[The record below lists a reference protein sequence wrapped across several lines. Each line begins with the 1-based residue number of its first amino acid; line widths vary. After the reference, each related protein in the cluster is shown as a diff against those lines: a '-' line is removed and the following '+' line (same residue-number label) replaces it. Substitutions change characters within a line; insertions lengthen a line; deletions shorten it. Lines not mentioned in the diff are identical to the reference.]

1 MNKLMPILLGG
12 VILFGAAACDDAKT
26 SDEASYSIDQKDE
39 ELVTL
44 RPEGNQGDAMLQGT
58 QQEIEANLGTTQ
70 EQNQALGNLENFD
83 EDQQLASLV
92 LNNLATNLPN
102 SQLEVEAAEGI
113 VTISGKVSSDD
124 QLSQIAP
131 LAIQVEGVQSVDV
144 QATVKEPN
152 S

>member
-44 RPEGNQGDAMLQGT
+44 RSEGNQGDAMLQGT
-58 QQEIEANLGTTQ
+58 QEEMESKIVTTQ
-70 EQNQALGNLENFD
+70 EQNQALGNLEND
-83 EDQQLASLV
+83 EDDQLASLV
-92 LNNLATNLPN
+92 LNNLETNLPN

-144 QATVKEPN
+144 QATVQ
-152 S
+152 

>member
-1 MNKLMPILLGG
+1 YQN
-12 VILFGAAACDDAKT
+12 
-26 SDEASYSIDQKDE
+26 DE

-44 RPEGNQGDAMLQGT
+44 RSEGNQGDAMLQGT
-58 QQEIEANLGTTQ
+58 QEKIESNLGTTQ

-83 EDQQLASLV
+83 EDHQLASLV

-113 VTISGKVSSDD
+113 VTISGKVLSDD

>member
-1 MNKLMPILLGG
+1 MPILLGG
-12 VILFGAAACDDAKT
+12 VILFGAAACDEAKT

-44 RPEGNQGDAMLQGT
+44 RSEGNQGDAMLQGT
-58 QQEIEANLGTTQ
+58 QEEMESKIGTTQ
-70 EQNQALGNLENFD
+70 EQNQALANLEND
-83 EDQQLASLV
+83 EDDQLASLV
-92 LNNLATNLPN
+92 LNNLETNLPN

-144 QATVKEPN
+144 QATVQ
-152 S
+152 

>member
-12 VILFGAAACDDAKT
+12 VILFGAAACDEAKT
-26 SDEASYSIDQKDE
+26 SDEPSYSIDQNDE

-44 RPEGNQGDAMLQGT
+44 RSEGNQGDAMVQET
-58 QQEIEANLGTTQ
+58 RKEIEVNFGTTQ
-70 EQNQALGNLENFD
+70 EPNQALGNLENLD
-83 EDQQLASLV
+83 EDDQLASLV
-92 LNNLATNLPN
+92 LNNLETKLPN
-102 SQLEVEAAEGI
+102 TQLEVEAAEGM

>member
-1 MNKLMPILLGG
+1 MPILLGG

-44 RPEGNQGDAMLQGT
+44 RSEGNQGDAMLQGT
-58 QQEIEANLGTTQ
+58 QEEMESKIVTTQ
-70 EQNQALGNLENFD
+70 EQNQALGNLEND
-83 EDQQLASLV
+83 EDDQLASLV
-92 LNNLATNLPN
+92 LNNLETNLPN

-144 QATVKEPN
+144 QATVQ
-152 S
+152 